1 MNWKDLTL
9 FLVTA
14 ALLIV
19 CGLMVLPFL
28 PAITGAI
35 VLATVTARPY
45 DWLKARLGSAALTA
59 TVALILVILSVI
71 LPLTLVVA
79 GVGQEA
85 MGLVHAVQDGSAEQ
99 AVTNLLDEHPGI
111 GNALEKAAMKVDLGN
126 ATQRAGDFLAPRLG
140 GLLSDSLS
148 AIIQIVILLFILFF
162 LYRDREFALRAIR
175 RLMPLEDAEIDR
187 LMVLIRN
194 TINATFLGRL
204 AVAAAQGGLAG
215 LAYWTLGV
223 PGALLWTL
231 VTMAVAFIP
240 GPGALIVWL
249 PVAIYLGLTDHMIK
263 ALLMAGWGGLV
274 VGSADNIL
282 FPIFVGSRMNQHTV
296 SITIAVLGGL
306 LVFGISGLV
315 VGPVLLTI
323 AQSLLQIWRE
333 RLGISGHDAILVDEA
348 P

>member
-1 MNWKDLTL
+1 MKWKDLTL

-28 PAITGAI
+28 PAITGAV
-35 VLATVTARPY
+35 VLATVTERPY
-45 DWLKARLGSAALTA
+45 NWLKAKLRSGALAA

-71 LPLTLVVA
+71 LPMTLVVA

-85 MGLVHAVQDGSAEQ
+85 MGLVRAVQNGSAEQ
-99 AVTNLLDEHPGI
+99 AVTELVDRHPRL
-111 GNALEKAAMKVDLGN
+111 GNALEKAAMKIDLGR

-140 GLLSDSLS
+140 GILTDSLS
-148 AIIQIVILLFILFF
+148 AIVQVVILLFILFF

-175 RLMPLEDAEIDR
+175 RLIPLQDLEIDR
-187 LMVLIRN
+187 LFVLIRN

-223 PGALLWTL
+223 PGTLLWTL
-231 VTMAVAFIP
+231 VTMAAAFIP
-240 GPGALIVWL
+240 GPGAMIVWL
-249 PVAIYLGLTDHMIK
+249 PVAFYLGLTDHMIK
-263 ALLMAGWGGLV
+263 ALLMVGWGGLV
-274 VGSADNIL
+274 VGSADNVL

-296 SITIAVLGGL
+296 PITIAVLGGL
-306 LVFGISGLV
+306 LVFGVSGLV
-315 VGPVLLTI
+315 VGPVVLTI
-323 AQSLLQIWRE
+323 GQCLLQIWRE
-333 RLGISGHDAILVDEA
+333 RLGIPGQDAILADE
-348 P
+348 PL